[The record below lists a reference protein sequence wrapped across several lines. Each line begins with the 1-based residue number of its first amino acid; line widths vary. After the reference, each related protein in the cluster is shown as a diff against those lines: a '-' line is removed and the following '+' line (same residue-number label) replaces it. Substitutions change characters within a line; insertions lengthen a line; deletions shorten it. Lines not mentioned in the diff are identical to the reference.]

1 MKHLVLASI
10 LLLILSPGNFCS
22 GQNADFIRGDCNTDG
37 STDFAIADAMALLI
51 YLFAGAPDCVTC
63 LEACDVDDDG
73 GLTPGDA
80 VLMLTLGTGC
90 GPAYLP
96 APWPAC
102 GPDTTGGPIGCVSYP
117 CASGPIPANPDF
129 EFSAS
134 NITGN
139 VNDIVSVDITL
150 TIPAGES
157 ANCWTYGLCHDPS
170 LLSLVSVASAGSWT
184 VDNEFHTLLSNGF
197 FSEVSGGSINAGT
210 HLIAT
215 AQYQI
220 LQAGNAPLNFC
231 ELIDGCS
238 KPIAIWNPTT
248 GCQSFSPATTPGS
261 AGTGV
266 SCAIENPTIECGSA
280 TTSDEFTVTVDVV
293 NNSGFDVTKLVI
305 PGLVGG
311 VSVSPNIID
320 VFLPDKETLFGVQ
333 LFLNGGNAG
342 DIVCIPVGLMATDDT
357 GALFECCGTEVCV
370 ELPACCMD
378 ISDESITVNAA
389 NDTEYTFTVTNLGG
403 LAPTVAGHLF
413 MSVVSPLGVS
423 ISNEWHDLGTL
434 NDGDP
439 ITLSTIISGAQ
450 PGAEICFQITMH
462 DATLN
467 ECCGIVH
474 CITIP
479 GNPGPCLIV
488 EGCSLIGD
496 IDNDGV
502 LDMHIAW
509 TSTGPECCPKLYLY
523 HNGNFYM
530 WVDITLGDAEIPS
543 SIEGLPDMLGDWCF
557 QCADDPGVN
566 LGCCS
571 IGLTSPPPEFLRGD
585 ANSDGA
591 FDISDV
597 IGSLDYLFQGHSVPC
612 LVALDSNDDETVDIG
627 DTIFSLEALFGGGP
641 SPWPPY
647 QQCGVDETSGNL
659 GCEYFPACEGNDSGP
674 QGG

>member
-37 STDFAIADAMALLI
+37 STDFAMADSVALVA
-51 YLFAGAPDCVTC
+51 YLFQGGTDCLTC
-63 LEACDVDDDG
+63 MDACDVDDDG
-73 GLTPGDA
+73 IVNVLDA
-80 VLMLTLGTGC
+80 VLMISMGTGC

-102 GPDTTGGPIGCVSYP
+102 GADPTTDPLGCVSYP

-378 ISDESITVNAA
+378 ISGELFSLDLEGNLIYDFS
-389 NDTEYTFTVTNLGG
+389 VTNFSGDAPI
-403 LAPTVAGHLF
+403 LAEHLF
-413 MSVVSPLGVS
+413 MSVISPPGAFFAE
-423 ISNEWHDLGTL
+423 EWHAL
-434 NDGDP
+434 NGLLDGAP
-439 ITLSTIISGAQ
+439 AQPLSTVIYGAV
-450 PGAEICFQITMH
+450 PGDTICFQVTIH
-462 DATLN
+462 DATLS

-474 CITIP
+474 C
-479 GNPGPCLIV
+479 
-488 EGCSLIGD
+488 
-496 IDNDGV
+496 
-502 LDMHIAW
+502 
-509 TSTGPECCPKLYLY
+509 
-523 HNGNFYM
+523 
-530 WVDITLGDAEIPS
+530 VDTLP
-543 SIEGLPDMLGDWCF
+543 F
-557 QCADDPGVN
+557 
-566 LGCCS
+566 
-571 IGLTSPPPEFLRGD
+571 TSPPPEFLRGD

-597 IGSLDYLFQGHSVPC
+597 VGSLDYLFQGQSVPC